1 MAAPGEVGLG
11 GPQGTELVEQGSW
24 SAELVEREARSAE
37 LAEGGPWGAE
47 LAEQASWGTKEEE
60 EEEDEDKAS
69 MDCVICFSPYDRLFK
84 VPKALGCGH
93 TFCLECLARINVS
106 SEQVNAVSCPVCREL
121 TCLPP
126 RKGLPG
132 LPTCLDLL
140 DRLPLAPAAPSS
152 SVRFSRRRGLLY
164 VPGWG
169 TRKGRGLALPKPG
182 PALSTVSL
190 SVDVGRPA
198 PRGVGGGLRGLG
210 CSSWPF
216 AVAVAV
222 AVTVTVG
229 LVISGVY
236 IFFMLPTTYGPGP
249 GGLGN
254 ATWQVP
260 WPNGTAAPLPPS
272 DRWLLAQ
279 PPRDGAMGLAGEM
292 ASPPPGSRRRRWRG
306 LGPPTLNPARN

>member
-1 MAAPGEVGLG
+1 MAAPGEVG
-11 GPQGTELVEQGSW
+11 QGRPRG
-24 SAELVEREARSAE
+24 AE
-37 LAEGGPWGAE
+37 LAEGGPWGP
-47 LAEQASWGTKEEE
+47 E
-60 EEEDEDKAS
+60 EEEDEDEAS

-84 VPKALGCGH
+84 VPKVLGCGH

-106 SEQVNAVSCPVCREL
+106 SEQVNAISCPVCREL
-121 TCLPP
+121 TCLPT

-132 LPTCLDLL
+132 LPTCRDLL
-140 DRLPLAPAAPSS
+140 DRLPLAPAAPCS

-169 TRKGRGLALPKPG
+169 NRKGRGLALPKPG

-198 PRGVGGGLRGLG
+198 PRGVGVGLGLRGMG

-229 LVISGVY
+229 LVISAVY
-236 IFFMLPTTYGPGP
+236 IFFLLPTTHGLGPGV
-249 GGLGN
+249 GLGN
-254 ATWQVP
+254 TTWQVP
-260 WPNGTAAPLPPS
+260 WPNGTAVPPPLPS
-272 DRWLLAQ
+272 DRGLPAQ
-279 PPRDGAMGLAGEM
+279 IPRDRAAGLAGEM
-292 ASPPPGSRRRRWRG
+292 EPPLHGIRRKRWRG
-306 LGPPTLNPARN
+306 LGPPTLNPPRN

>member
-1 MAAPGEVGLG
+1 MAAPGKVELG
-11 GPQGTELVEQGSW
+11 EPQGTELVE
-24 SAELVEREARSAE
+24 R
-37 LAEGGPWGAE
+37 GPWGAE
-47 LAEQASWGTKEEE
+47 LAEGEAQGAELAEWASWGTT
-60 EEEDEDKAS
+60 EEDEDKAS

-84 VPKALGCGH
+84 VPKVLGCGH

-121 TCLPP
+121 TSLPP

-140 DRLPLAPAAPSS
+140 DQLPLAPAAPSS

-198 PRGVGGGLRGLG
+198 PRGVGGGLQGLG

-236 IFFMLPTTYGPGP
+236 IFFMLPATYGPGP
-249 GGLGN
+249 GVGLGN

-260 WPNGTAAPLPPS
+260 WPNGTAAPAPPR
-272 DRWLLAQ
+272 DRWLPAQ
-279 PPRDGAMGLAGEM
+279 PSRDGAVGLAGET
-292 ASPPPGSRRRRWRG
+292 APPLPDIRRKRRRG
-306 LGPPTLNPARN
+306 LGPPTLNPAKN

>member
-1 MAAPGEVGLG
+1 MATPEVGLG
-11 GPQGTELVEQGSW
+11 GPQGTELVKQ
-24 SAELVEREARSAE
+24 
-37 LAEGGPWGAE
+37 GPWGAE
-47 LAEQASWGTKEEE
+47 LVEGEARGAELADRASWGTV
-60 EEEDEDKAS
+60 EEDEDKAS

-84 VPKALGCGH
+84 VPKLLVCGH

-106 SEQVNAVSCPVCREL
+106 SEQVNAISCPVCREL
-121 TCLPP
+121 TSLPP

-140 DRLPLAPAAPSS
+140 DQLPLEPVAPSS

-169 TRKGRGLALPKPG
+169 PRKGRGLALPKPG

-198 PRGVGGGLRGLG
+198 QRGVGGGLQGLG

-229 LVISGVY
+229 LVICGIY
-236 IFFMLPTTYGPGP
+236 IFFMLPTTYGLGPG

-254 ATWQVP
+254 TTWQVP
-260 WPNGTAAPLPPS
+260 WPNGTAAPAPPS

-279 PPRDGAMGLAGEM
+279 PPQDGAMGLAGEM
-292 ASPPPGSRRRRWRG
+292 APALPGIRRKRRRG
-306 LGPPTLNPARN
+306 LGPQR

>member
-11 GPQGTELVEQGSW
+11 GAQGTELVEQG
-24 SAELVEREARSAE
+24 
-37 LAEGGPWGAE
+37 PWGAE
-47 LAEQASWGTKEEE
+47 LAERASWGTT
-60 EEEDEDKAS
+60 EEDEDKAS

-84 VPKALGCGH
+84 VPKVLGCGH
-93 TFCLECLARINVS
+93 IFCLECLARINVS

-121 TCLPP
+121 TSLPT

-140 DRLPLAPAAPSS
+140 DQLPLAPVAPSS
-152 SVRFSRRRGLLY
+152 SVRFSRRQGLLY

-182 PALSTVSL
+182 PALSTISL

-198 PRGVGGGLRGLG
+198 PRGVARGLQGLG

-236 IFFMLPTTYGPGP
+236 IFFMLPTTYGL
-249 GGLGN
+249 GLGGVLGN
-254 ATWQVP
+254 TTWQVS
-260 WPNGTAAPLPPS
+260 WPNGTAAPAPPS

-279 PPRDGAMGLAGEM
+279 PPKDGAMGLAGET
-292 ASPPPGSRRRRWRG
+292 APPLPGIRRKRRRG
-306 LGPPTLNPARN
+306 LGPPNAEPSQELTWGPVPCEP

>member
-11 GPQGTELVEQGSW
+11 GPQGTELVE
-24 SAELVEREARSAE
+24 R
-37 LAEGGPWGAE
+37 GPWGAE
-47 LAEQASWGTKEEE
+47 LPEGEARGAELVEEGPWVAELAERVSWGTKEE
-60 EEEDEDKAS
+60 DEDKVS
-69 MDCVICFSPYDRLFK
+69 MDCVICFSLYDRLFK
-84 VPKALGCGH
+84 VPKVLGCGH

-106 SEQVNAVSCPVCREL
+106 SEQINAVSCPVCREL

-140 DRLPLAPAAPSS
+140 DQLPLAPAAPSS

-249 GGLGN
+249 GPGVGLGN

-260 WPNGTAAPLPPS
+260 WPNSTAAPPPPS
-272 DRWLLAQ
+272 DRLLLAQ
-279 PPRDGAMGLAGEM
+279 PPRDGAVGLAGETE
-292 ASPPPGSRRRRWRG
+292 PPLPGIRRKRRRG

>member
-11 GPQGTELVEQGSW
+11 GPQGTELAEGGSW
-24 SAELVEREARSAE
+24 GAE
-37 LAEGGPWGAE
+37 LAGGEPWGAE
-47 LAEQASWGTKEEE
+47 LGEGGSWGTKEEE
-60 EEEDEDKAS
+60 EDEDKTS

-84 VPKALGCGH
+84 VPKVLGCGH
-93 TFCLECLARINVS
+93 IFCLECLARINVS

-132 LPTCLDLL
+132 LPTCRDLL
-140 DRLPLAPAAPSS
+140 DQLPLAPAAPGS

-198 PRGVGGGLRGLG
+198 PQGVGRGLRGLG

-222 AVTVTVG
+222 AVTLTVG

-236 IFFMLPTTYGPGP
+236 IFFLLPSPYGLGPG
-249 GGLGN
+249 N
-254 ATWQVP
+254 TTWQVP
-260 WPNGTAAPLPPS
+260 WPNGTAAPAPPN
-272 DRWLLAQ
+272 DRWLLAP
-279 PPRDGAMGLAGEM
+279 PPRDGATGLVGETE
-292 ASPPPGSRRRRWRG
+292 PPLPGIRRKRRRG
-306 LGPPTLNPARN
+306 LGPPTLNPPRN

>member
-1 MAAPGEVGLG
+1 MAAPGEVGQG
-11 GPQGTELVEQGSW
+11 GPQGTEQ
-24 SAELVEREARSAE
+24 AEA
-37 LAEGGPWGAE
+37 GPWGA
-47 LAEQASWGTKEEE
+47 
-60 EEEDEDKAS
+60 EEDEDKAS

-106 SEQVNAVSCPVCREL
+106 SEQVNAVSCPVCRKM
-121 TCLPP
+121 TCLPT

-132 LPTCLDLL
+132 LPTCRDLL
-140 DRLPLAPAAPSS
+140 DQLPLAPAAPCS

-169 TRKGRGLALPKPG
+169 TRKGWGLALPKPG

-198 PRGVGGGLRGLG
+198 PRGVGQGLRGVG

-229 LVISGVY
+229 LVISAVY
-236 IFFMLPTTYGPGP
+236 IFFLLPKTHGLGS
-249 GGLGN
+249 GVGLGN

-260 WPNGTAAPLPPS
+260 WPNGTIPPPLLPGP
-272 DRWLLAQ
+272 RGLLAQ
-279 PPRDGAMGLAGEM
+279 IPRDRAAGLAEEM
-292 ASPPPGSRRRRWRG
+292 APPLPGIRRKRRRG
-306 LGPPTLNPARN
+306 LGPPTLNPPRN